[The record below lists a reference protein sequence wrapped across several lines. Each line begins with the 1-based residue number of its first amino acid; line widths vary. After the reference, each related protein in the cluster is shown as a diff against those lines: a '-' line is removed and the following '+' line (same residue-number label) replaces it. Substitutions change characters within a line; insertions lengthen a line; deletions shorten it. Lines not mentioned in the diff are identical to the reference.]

1 MNSAYTNSK
10 LRHSIETGFD
20 GTGSGRTSEGLLE
33 ILAIGTVLCYVWN
46 QVN

>member
-20 GTGSGRTSEGLLE
+20 GTGSGRTSEGL
-33 ILAIGTVLCYVWN
+33 AYAKHKVSRPFAKDA
-46 QVN
+46 